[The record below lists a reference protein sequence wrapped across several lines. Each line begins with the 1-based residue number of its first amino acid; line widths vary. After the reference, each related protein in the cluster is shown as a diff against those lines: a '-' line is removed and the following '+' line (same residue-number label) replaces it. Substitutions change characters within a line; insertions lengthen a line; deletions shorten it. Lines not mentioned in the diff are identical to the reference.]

1 MSQGQKTR
9 NVSRLSTEKI
19 KTRLS
24 YLKDNIAYNNEYIAT
39 YEHKTNGTLENIDRY
54 ILFVAM
60 QEKQIKNFDIKE
72 LVAKWKQELDKM
84 DELYTLYTNELKRRK
99 ENE

>member
-1 MSQGQKTR
+1 MIQGLETR

-24 YLKDNIAYNNEYIAT
+24 FLKDHIIYNNEYIAT
-39 YEHKTNGTLENIDRY
+39 YENKTNDTLESIDRY

-60 QEKQIKNFDIKE
+60 QEKQIKSFDIKE
-72 LVAKWKQELDKM
+72 LVAKWKQELDEM
-84 DELYTLYTNELKRRK
+84 DELYTLYTSELKKR
-99 ENE
+99 ENI

>member
-1 MSQGQKTR
+1 MSQGLKTR
-9 NVSRLSTEKI
+9 NVSKLSTEKI

-24 YLKDNIAYNNEYIAT
+24 FLKDHIVYNNEYIAT
-39 YEHKTNGTLENIDRY
+39 YENKTNDTLDNVDRY

-60 QEKQIKNFDIKE
+60 QEKQIKSFDIKE
-72 LVAKWKQELDKM
+72 LVAKWKQQLDEM